1 VSDLNVVL
9 DAMSELVAVSMA
21 TSSVRDSGGK
31 RRKGDHQDLSHVS
44 HVMTLVNGVFI
55 DLPRRSS
62 FLRSVRKAVASEC
75 VMVYEK
81 EWMGSVKE
89 AGAFSRW
96 NGVAFED
103 GKECVQL
110 CAEAISR
117 TIAKRVC
124 VRECAVKDREGGA
137 TRQTVIPNGDRRR
150 SDGRNW
156 LTSLHL
162 PRERRM
168 HIYTTDFQSHAAS
181 TKYSVFGGEG
191 WPLCLCISPNQLMDA
206 IKCAKPFVCMSVK
219 PAILP
224 ADWLPGGRLASGNLH
239 ELAGASATRRATYLS
254 IRTLSLDRTV
264 GSPAGP
270 HSPHPWPLGGR

>member
-1 VSDLNVVL
+1 
-9 DAMSELVAVSMA
+9 
-21 TSSVRDSGGK
+21 
-31 RRKGDHQDLSHVS
+31 
-44 HVMTLVNGVFI
+44 
-55 DLPRRSS
+55 
-62 FLRSVRKAVASEC
+62 
-75 VMVYEK
+75 
-81 EWMGSVKE
+81 MGSVKE

-191 WPLCLCISPNQLMDA
+191 WPLCLCVSPNQLMNA

-224 ADWLPGGRLASGNLH
+224 ADWLPGEGWRAGTCMNSQGQAPH
-239 ELAGASATRRATYLS
+239 GAQRTCRFELFR
-254 IRTLSLDRTV
+254 
-264 GSPAGP
+264 
-270 HSPHPWPLGGR
+270 